1 MERVGRQHEQNR
13 PCDLEESDR
22 VVWNLV
28 ATVEVLGRATV
39 RRAVVEERERLRMER
54 ARRERLA
61 MAWIDRGEGLFV
73 LRVFVTDARVSRSE
87 SSMNIVKVEGP
98 TGLDVVRAFG
108 RWVGRR
114 QGLGWSGSRGCTF
127 GFRGGT
133 CVTPTLDFDP
143 RQTIHLRVCLSETR

>member
-39 RRAVVEERERLRMER
+39 RRTVVEERERVRMER

-87 SSMNIVKVEGP
+87 SSMNIVK
-98 TGLDVVRAFG
+98 LKVRQVWMWSG
-108 RWVGRR
+108 RLGGGWGGDRDWVGVDHV
-114 QGLGWSGSRGCTF
+114 GAPSGSE
-127 GFRGGT
+127 
-133 CVTPTLDFDP
+133 VE
-143 RQTIHLRVCLSETR
+143 HV